1 MSTSPTTKVDL
12 IFCLSDPSNQRAWEE
27 FIEIYTPL
35 LMRTAH
41 QLGLHSHDAS
51 DAVQEV
57 LMHLTSA
64 VARWQPT
71 GKAGAF
77 RGWLVRVARNQ
88 MLKLLQRS
96 NAFCSQSVYDESQL
110 YLLDQVTAPAE
121 ITAWFNREFR
131 QHVFLFA
138 VKKIQNDFKPK
149 TWTAFW
155 NTYIDQKPPA
165 EVAQQLSLSIGAVYI
180 ARSRVMN
187 RLQKTVE
194 NLVEN
199 EWTAMMREDVGSV
212 QAELN
217 RMRIVTSEIS
227 DVNSTRTRTGNQGPS
242 HER

>member
-1 MSTSPTTKVDL
+1 MSTAPTTKVDL

-35 LMRTAH
+35 LMQTAH
-41 QLGLHSHDAS
+41 QLGLRSHDAS

-64 VARWQPT
+64 VARWQPN
-71 GKAGAF
+71 GQKGAF

-96 NAFCSQSVYDESQL
+96 TALRPQCAYDESQL
-110 YLLDQVTAPAE
+110 YLLDQVAAPAE

-131 QHVFLFA
+131 QQVFLFA
-138 VKKIQNDFKPK
+138 VRKIQTDFKPK

-155 NTYIDQKPPA
+155 DTFIDQRPPA
-165 EVAQQLSLSIGAVYI
+165 EVAQKLSLSVGAIYI

-194 NLVEN
+194 TLVDD
-199 EWTAMMREDVGSV
+199 EWAAMMQEDFGGV
-212 QAELN
+212 QDALQK
-217 RMRIVTSEIS
+217 MRSATSEIS
-227 DVNSTRTRTGNQGPS
+227 
-242 HER
+242 E